1 MISHHAFISDPH
13 PSTED
18 ENVTD
23 ADKSSIKSLV
33 QVTVR
38 ASFCGLAC
46 DQGAA
51 PQGNVSS
58 GQW

>member
-1 MISHHAFISDPH
+1 MLTPKPF
-13 PSTED
+13 TED

-23 ADKSSIKSLV
+23 ANLSSVKSLV

-38 ASFCGLAC
+38 ASFSGLAC
-46 DQGAA
+46 DQGAT